1 MTGGE
6 NGGTV
11 NPNAFGT
18 GTIFVSPGAY
28 VFPGTFTMT
37 NNFNIAGIGTNKET
51 IGAIR
56 MGNSTVISGNITLSG
71 DARIGGGNGIA
82 TVLSGVISGPFN
94 FDMGAGSSVASNF
107 TISNPGNS
115 WTGNTTIVGR
125 TGGTA
130 GNAIIHLG
138 ADEVIPNGIGKGNLL
153 MGLTGDTASTE
164 TLDLNG
170 HNETVNGIV
179 SPAGVTA
186 SQTFIENDV
195 ATPATLTLGDNN
207 QTANFGGTIR
217 DGTGVVS
224 VTKIGTGVQTLSGAN
239 SYSGVTNVNNGA
251 ISVTGSLNAGGTVNL
266 NTTST
271 ASGTLYGTGSM
282 GTVTTLAANGA
293 QKVVIN
299 PGATGAGTFGTL
311 TMAGATIGAGT
322 DLQFDLLTPGASDQI
337 AVGNLTFSGGATVSP
352 SGTPVAGDYIVVQ
365 SSGAITGSALTLNSA
380 NDTRLTFAFAPTSWN
395 PGTNLNSQQVIIRVT
410 GQSAHLLWSGA
421 ADGSTWDLKTTQ
433 NWKNTDNANAQ
444 DKFFNGDLVTFDDIG
459 SSELWCVVRG
469 HRAAGS
475 ESPSTTA
482 TATT

>member
-1 MTGGE
+1 MTFVKAGAGNIKIDGLNTFSGDSYILQGRAQMTGGE
-6 NGGTV
+6 NSGTV

-51 IGAIR
+51 IGAFAWAIAR
-56 MGNSTVISGNITLSG
+56 SSAEISPSAAMLALAAETALQRYLAASLVDLS
-71 DARIGGGNGIA
+71 
-82 TVLSGVISGPFN
+82 ISIWVQGL
-94 FDMGAGSSVASNF
+94 SVASNF

-153 MGLTGDTASTE
+153 MGLTGDTVSTE

-186 SQTFIENDV
+186 TLTFIENDI

-207 QTANFGGTIR
+207 QTASFGGTIR

-251 ISVTGSLNAGGTVNL
+251 LSVTGSLNAGGVVNI
-266 NTTST
+266 NTSAT
-271 ASGTLYGTGSM
+271 ASGGLYGNGSM
-282 GTVTTLAANGA
+282 GNVTAAAATGL
-293 QKVVIN
+293 QRVIIN
-299 PGATGAGTFGTL
+299 PGVTGAGTFGTL
-311 TMAGATIGAGT
+311 TMGSVTLGAGT
-322 DLQFDLLTPGASDQI
+322 DLQFDLQNASVGASDQLS
-337 AVGNLTFSGGATVSP
+337 VSSLSLGGTVTVSP
-352 SGTPVAGDYIVVQ
+352 SGTPVAGDYTVVQ
-365 SSGAITGSALTLNSA
+365 STGPITGSQLSLNTA

-395 PGTNLNSQQVIIRVT
+395 PGIERQQST
-410 GQSAHLLWSGA
+410 GRDPSDRPIGPLGLERHSRCHFLGF
-421 ADGSTWDLKTTQ
+421 K
-433 NWKNTDNANAQ
+433 
-444 DKFFNGDLVTFDDIG
+444 DDAKLE
-459 SSELWCVVRG
+459 ELG
-469 HRAAGS
+469 
-475 ESPSTTA
+475 
-482 TATT
+482 

>member
-1 MTGGE
+1 MVTVNSNDESNGAFRLGSILADNGTGKLTFVKAGAGNIKIDGLNTFSGDSYILQGRAQMTGGE

-82 TVLSGVISGPFN
+82 TVLSGVITGPFN

-153 MGLTGDTASTE
+153 MGLTGDTVSTE

-224 VTKIGTGVQTLSGAN
+224 VTKIGTGVQTLSARIPIPE
-239 SYSGVTNVNNGA
+239 SRMS
-251 ISVTGSLNAGGTVNL
+251 ITVQSRL
-266 NTTST
+266 RDRS
-271 ASGTLYGTGSM
+271 
-282 GTVTTLAANGA
+282 
-293 QKVVIN
+293 
-299 PGATGAGTFGTL
+299 
-311 TMAGATIGAGT
+311 
-322 DLQFDLLTPGASDQI
+322 
-337 AVGNLTFSGGATVSP
+337 
-352 SGTPVAGDYIVVQ
+352 TPVAQ
-365 SSGAITGSALTLNSA
+365 SI
-380 NDTRLTFAFAPTSWN
+380 
-395 PGTNLNSQQVIIRVT
+395 
-410 GQSAHLLWSGA
+410 
-421 ADGSTWDLKTTQ
+421 
-433 NWKNTDNANAQ
+433 
-444 DKFFNGDLVTFDDIG
+444 
-459 SSELWCVVRG
+459 
-469 HRAAGS
+469 
-475 ESPSTTA
+475 
-482 TATT
+482 